1 MSIED
6 WTPTLAN
13 VFETISGVEL
23 VHTYDSLPAVLRVF
37 PCVVILPTRGPTAN
51 YSAGGPNIGVHQLQ
65 ATVYVSAQ
73 ILPEAYALAVPFV
86 GRVTRALA
94 ANLKLDGLV
103 AHAIPD
109 PAGPWYEG
117 PGAIQYGFD
126 AQGAPLQHLGIIF
139 RIEVKEVETFTVSA

>member
-6 WTPTLAN
+6 WTPALTRVLGT
-13 VFETISGVEL
+13 VSGIES
-23 VHTYDSLPAVLRVF
+23 VHTYDDLPAVLRVF
-37 PCVVILPTRGPTAN
+37 PSVIILPTRGPSAN
-51 YSAGGPNIGVHQLQ
+51 YSAGGPNISVHQVQ

-117 PGAIQYGFD
+117 PGAIQYGVD
-126 AQGAPLQHLGIIF
+126 ANGTPIQHLGIIF
-139 RIEVKEVETFTVSA
+139 RIEVKEIETFTVSA